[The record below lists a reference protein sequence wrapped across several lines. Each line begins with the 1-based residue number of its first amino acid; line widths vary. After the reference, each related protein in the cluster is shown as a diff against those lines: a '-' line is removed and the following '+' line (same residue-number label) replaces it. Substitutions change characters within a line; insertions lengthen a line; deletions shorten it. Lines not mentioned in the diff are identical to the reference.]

1 MMSQLRYLL
10 LVVVVLAMS
19 GCATNG
25 QPLSPNIDRISE
37 EELARIM
44 PTPVATLSLDDLVHL
59 SKTGATAEQII
70 AQIKASNSYYDL
82 TPSQSVLLNK
92 QGVDSQVLDYI
103 HVSREQAL
111 RNNVA
116 DEINKR
122 EKIKR
127 TELERLKRQQQLNY
141 YDPFC
146 RYGAFGMHPYGYGA
160 YGSRFGWG
168 TGFSRQWGCW

>member
-1 MMSQLRYLL
+1 MSKSRFVLFT
-10 LVVVVLAMS
+10 VVMLAIS

-25 QPLSPNIDRISE
+25 QSWAPNIDRISE
-37 EELARIM
+37 VELARIM
-44 PTPVATLSLDDLVHL
+44 PTSVATLSLDDLVKL
-59 SKTGATAEQII
+59 SQDGATAEQII
-70 AQIKASNSYYDL
+70 AQIKTSNSYYDL

-92 QGVDSQVLDYI
+92 QGVDNQVLDYI

-122 EKIKR
+122 EKISR
-127 TELERLKRQQQLNY
+127 SQIERLRRQQFNS

-146 RYGAFGMHPYGYGA
+146 RYGAYGMNPYGFGA

-168 TGFSRQWGCW
+168 GGFSRQWGCW

>member
-1 MMSQLRYLL
+1 MLKLRFLL
-10 LVVVVLAMS
+10 LTVLVLAVA
-19 GCATNG
+19 GCATSG
-25 QPLSPNIDRISE
+25 QSLSPSIDRISE
-37 EELARIM
+37 AELARIM
-44 PTPVATLSLDDLVHL
+44 PAPVATLSLDDLVKL
-59 SKTGATAEQII
+59 SRDGATAEQII
-70 AQIKASNSYYDL
+70 AQIKTSNSYYDL

-103 HVSREQAL
+103 HVSHEQAL

-127 TELERLKRQQQLNY
+127 IELEQLKRQQQLNY

-146 RYGAFGMHPYGYGA
+146 RYGAYGMNPYGYGA

-168 TGFSRQWGCW
+168 AGFSRQWGCW

>member
-1 MMSQLRYLL
+1 MLKLRFLL
-10 LVVVVLAMS
+10 LTVLVLAIS
-19 GCATNG
+19 GCATSG
-25 QPLSPNIDRISE
+25 QSLSPSIDRISE
-37 EELARIM
+37 AELARIM
-44 PTPVATLSLDDLVHL
+44 PAPVATLSLDDLVKL
-59 SKTGATAEQII
+59 SRDGATAEQII

-103 HVSREQAL
+103 HASHEQAL

-127 TELERLKRQQQLNY
+127 TELEQLKRQQQLNY

-146 RYGAFGMHPYGYGA
+146 RYGAYGMNPYGYGA

-168 TGFSRQWGCW
+168 SGFSRQWGCW

>member
-1 MMSQLRYLL
+1 MSQLRYLL
-10 LVVVVLAMS
+10 LALVLLAIS
-19 GCATNG
+19 GCATSG
-25 QPLSPNIDRISE
+25 QPLSPSIDRITE

-59 SKTGATAEQII
+59 SKGGATAEQII

-146 RYGAFGMHPYGYGA
+146 RYGAFGMNPYGYGA

-168 TGFSRQWGCW
+168 AGFSRQWGCW